1 MTQLLIPIG
10 LLVFVALLFLLFW
23 VSRYKRCPSDKIL
36 VVYGKTSGEQSAKC
50 YAGGATFVWP
60 VIQDYRYLDL
70 TPISI
75 DVNLQDALSKQNIRV
90 SVPAQF
96 TVGVS
101 NKPHLMISAAERLLG
116 LDQANIRALAHDII
130 MGQMRL
136 VIANMDIEELNT
148 DRDKFVESVYMNV
161 GNELNKIGLELIN
174 VNVTDIQDESGYI
187 QALGKEAAAK
197 AINDAKV
204 KVSNEERTGAIGQAE
219 AQQDQRIKVAD
230 ANSRAEIGEAEANQ
244 QQRIKIADSNS
255 LAEIGEA
262 EATQKQR
269 ISVADANS
277 KAEVGEADAIA
288 IATEGK
294 NAANIKIANSNALRD
309 IEVAEA
315 ERKATAARK
324 VAAAQALQEA
334 YVAEKEAEDARAKMQ
349 LAKKRAD
356 EVVEADIEKEKAVI
370 AAQAEAE
377 MKREIAKGEADAILA
392 KYMAQAEGQEA
403 LLTKQAEGFNRLVE
417 AANGDPQSAIGYLMI
432 DKLTELAEIQTG
444 AIKDLDIDK
453 VVVYDNGSGQGVGNF
468 VQGLYGMMPQL
479 NDFLQQ
485 SGMSLPEALVKNG
498 NGHSN
503 GEEVKAI
510 PETKEVV
517 TNNKSKNNRKENQ
530 DSQGSNNNGAE

>member
-1 MTQLLIPIG
+1 MQVLIVVGFVVFLAILLLG
-10 LLVFVALLFLLFW
+10 FF

-36 VVYGKTSGEQSAKC
+36 VVYGKTGGEQSARC

-101 NKPHLMISAAERLLG
+101 NKPHLMIAAAERLLG
-116 LDQANIRALAHDII
+116 LDRPSIRSLAHDII

-148 DRDKFVESVYMNV
+148 DRDKFVDSVYKNV
-161 GNELNKIGLELIN
+161 GNELHKIGLELIN

-204 KVSNEERTGAIGQAE
+204 KVAIEERSGAIGQAE
-219 AQQDQRIKVAD
+219 AHQEQRVKVAD
-230 ANSRAEIGEAEANQ
+230 AN
-244 QQRIKIADSNS
+244 
-255 LAEIGEA
+255 
-262 EATQKQR
+262 T
-269 ISVADANS
+269 
-277 KAEVGEADAIA
+277 KAEVGEAMARQIQRVRVSESNSLADIGEAQAAQQQRISVAEANSKAEIGEADANA
-288 IATEGK
+288 VATEGK
-294 NAANIKIANSNALRD
+294 NTANIKIANSNALRD
-309 IEVAEA
+309 IEIAEA

-324 VAAAQALQEA
+324 VASAKALEEA
-334 YVAEKEAEDARAKMQ
+334 YKAEKESEDARAKMQ
-349 LAKKRAD
+349 LAKRQAD
-356 EVVEADIEKEKAVI
+356 EVVDADIARQKIVI
-370 AAQAEAE
+370 AAQADAE
-377 MKREIAKGEADAILA
+377 RQRETAKGEADAILA

-403 LLTKQAEGFNRLVE
+403 LLTKQAEGFQRLVD

-432 DKLTELAEIQTG
+432 DKLTELAKIQTS
-444 AIKDLDIDK
+444 AIKDLGIDK
-453 VVVYDNGSGQGVGNF
+453 VVVYDNGSGKGVGNF

-485 SGMSLPEALVKNG
+485 SGMSLPDSLVKKG
-498 NGHSN
+498 GSITEH
-503 GEEVKAI
+503 
-510 PETKEVV
+510 KEDEDAK
-517 TNNKSKNNRKENQ
+517 KSSK
-530 DSQGSNNNGAE
+530 S

>member
-1 MTQLLIPIG
+1 MTTQILILIG
-10 LLVFVALLFLLFW
+10 FVVFVAFILLIFFI
-23 VSRYKRCPSDKIL
+23 SRYKRCPSDKIL
-36 VVYGKTSGEQSAKC
+36 VVYGKTGGEQSAKC
-50 YAGGATFVWP
+50 YAGGATFVMP
-60 VIQDYRYLDL
+60 VFQDYRFLDL

-101 NKPHLMISAAERLLG
+101 NKPDLMISAAERLLG
-116 LDQANIRALAHDII
+116 LDQPSIRSLAHDII

-148 DRDKFVESVYMNV
+148 DRDKFVESVYRNV

-197 AINDAKV
+197 AINDAKI
-204 KVSNEERTGAIGQAE
+204 KVANEERTGAIGQAE
-219 AQQDQRIKVAD
+219 AQQDQRVKVAD
-230 ANSRAEIGEAEANQ
+230 ANSRAEIGEAVANQ
-244 QQRIKIADSNS
+244 SQRVKVAENVS

-262 EATQKQR
+262 QANQAQR
-269 ISVADANS
+269 VSVAEANS
-277 KAEVGEADAIA
+277 KAEIGEADARA
-288 IATEGK
+288 VATTGK
-294 NAANIKIANSNALRD
+294 NEASIKIANSNALRD

-324 VAAAQALQEA
+324 VAAAKALEEA
-334 YVAEKEAEDARAKMQ
+334 YKAEKEAEDARA
-349 LAKKRAD
+349 AKELSRKQAD
-356 EVVEADIEKEKAVI
+356 EVVDADIEKQKAVI

-377 MKREIAKGEADAILA
+377 RQREIAKGEADAILA
-392 KYMAQAEGQEA
+392 KYMAEAQGQEA
-403 LLTKQAEGFNRLVE
+403 LLTKQAEGFQKLVD

-432 DKLTELAEIQTG
+432 DKLNGLAEIQTN
-444 AIKDLDIDK
+444 AIKDLEIDK
-453 VVVYDNGSGQGVGNF
+453 VVVYDNGSGKGVGNF

-485 SGMSLPEALVKNG
+485 SGMNLPEALVKKA
-498 NGHSN
+498 
-503 GEEVKAI
+503 EE
-510 PETKEVV
+510 ETQEDESIDESS
-517 TNNKSKNNRKENQ
+517 KS
-530 DSQGSNNNGAE
+530 

>member
-1 MTQLLIPIG
+1 MTTGILIAIG
-10 LLVFVALLFLLFW
+10 FVLFIAFLFLIFF

-36 VVYGKTSGEQSAKC
+36 VVYGRTKGEQSATC
-50 YAGGATFVWP
+50 YAGGATFVMP
-60 VIQDYRYLDL
+60 IFQDYRFLDL

-101 NKPHLMISAAERLLG
+101 NKPNLMISAAERLLG
-116 LDQANIRALAHDII
+116 LDQPSIRSLAHDII

-148 DRDKFVESVYMNV
+148 DRDKFVESVYRNV

-197 AINDAKV
+197 AINDAKI
-204 KVSNEERTGAIGQAE
+204 KVANEERTGAIGQAE
-219 AQQDQRIKVAD
+219 AQQDQRVKVAD
-230 ANSRAEIGEAEANQ
+230 ANSRAEIGEAVANQ
-244 QQRIKIADSNS
+244 SQRVKVAENIS

-262 EATQKQR
+262 QANQAQR
-269 ISVADANS
+269 VSVAEANS
-277 KAEVGEADAIA
+277 KAEIGEADARA
-288 IATEGK
+288 VATSGK
-294 NAANIKIANSNALRD
+294 NEASIKIANSNALRD

-324 VAAAQALQEA
+324 VASAKALEEA
-334 YVAEKEAEDARAKMQ
+334 YKAEKDAEDARASME
-349 LAKKRAD
+349 LARKQ
-356 EVVEADIEKEKAVI
+356 ADIVVDADIAKQKAVI

-377 MKREIAKGEADAILA
+377 RQREIAKGEADAILA
-392 KYMAQAEGQEA
+392 KYMAEAKGQEA
-403 LLTKQAEGFNRLVE
+403 LLTKQAEGFQRLVD
-417 AANGDPQSAIGYLMI
+417 ASNGDPQSAIGYLMI
-432 DKLTELAEIQTG
+432 DKLNGLAEIQTN
-444 AIKDLDIDK
+444 AIKDLEIDK
-453 VVVYDNGSGQGVGNF
+453 VVVYDNGSGKGVGNF

-485 SGMSLPEALVKNG
+485 SGMSLPESLVKN
-498 NGHSN
+498 NGQDKKVD
-503 GEEVKAI
+503 EPKD
-510 PETKEVV
+510 ETTE
-517 TNNKSKNNRKENQ
+517 S
-530 DSQGSNNNGAE
+530 

>member
-1 MTQLLIPIG
+1 MGTQLLLVVGFVLFLAI
-10 LLVFVALLFLLFW
+10 LLLLFFI
-23 VSRYKRCPSDKIL
+23 SRYKRCPSDKIL
-36 VVYGKTSGEQSAKC
+36 VVYGKTGGEQSAKC

-101 NKPHLMISAAERLLG
+101 NKPHLMIAAAERLLG
-116 LDQANIRALAHDII
+116 LEQPAIRSLAHDII

-148 DRDKFVESVYMNV
+148 DRDKFVDSVYQNV
-161 GNELNKIGLELIN
+161 GNELHKIGLELIN

-219 AQQDQRIKVAD
+219 AQQEQRIKVAD

-244 QQRIKIADSNS
+244 VQRIQIANANS
-255 LAEIGEA
+255 LADIGEA

-269 ISVADANS
+269 VRTAEANS
-277 KAEVGEADAIA
+277 KAEIGEADARA

-294 NAANIKIANSNALRD
+294 NTASIKIAASNATRD

-315 ERKATAARK
+315 ERRATAARK
-324 VAAAQALQEA
+324 VAAAKALEEA
-334 YVAEKEAEDARAKMQ
+334 YIAEKESEDARAKME
-349 LAKKRAD
+349 LAKKQAD
-356 EVVEADIEKEKAVI
+356 EVVDADIEKQKAVI

-377 MKREIAKGEADAILA
+377 RQRETAKGEADALLA
-392 KYMAQAEGQEA
+392 KYMAQAKGQEA
-403 LLTKQAEGFNRLVE
+403 LLTKQAEGFQKLVE
-417 AANGDPQSAIGYLMI
+417 AAGGDPQSAIGYLMI
-432 DKLTELAEIQTG
+432 DKLTELAQIQTS
-444 AIKDLDIDK
+444 AIKELDIDK

-479 NDFLQQ
+479 NDFLEQ
-485 SGMSLPEALVKNG
+485 SGMSLPAALVQKK
-498 NGHSN
+498 
-503 GEEVKAI
+503 EEPAVEEA
-510 PETKEVV
+510 E
-517 TNNKSKNNRKENQ
+517 
-530 DSQGSNNNGAE
+530 DSEE